1 MEKQY
6 KQRVSQQH
14 PVLSSPA
21 CLSQAQVSSVPA
33 CLPAS
38 RLTASAGETKS
49 YKINKLGISKLK

>member
-14 PVLSSPA
+14 PVLSLPTRF
-21 CLSQAQVSSVPA
+21 SQVRVSSVTA

-38 RLTASAGETKS
+38 ALQLAQVKQTHIKLTT
-49 YKINKLGISKLK
+49 

>member
-14 PVLSSPA
+14 PVLRSPA
-21 CLSQAQVSSVPA
+21 CSSLFRVSSVTA

-38 RLTASAGETKS
+38 LLTVQVKPNH
-49 YKINKLGISKLK
+49 IKLTSWG

>member
-21 CLSQAQVSSVPA
+21 CLSQVQVSSVPA
-33 CLPAS
+33 CLPPAS
-38 RLTASAGETKS
+38 QLAQVKQNHIKLTS
-49 YKINKLGISKLK
+49 